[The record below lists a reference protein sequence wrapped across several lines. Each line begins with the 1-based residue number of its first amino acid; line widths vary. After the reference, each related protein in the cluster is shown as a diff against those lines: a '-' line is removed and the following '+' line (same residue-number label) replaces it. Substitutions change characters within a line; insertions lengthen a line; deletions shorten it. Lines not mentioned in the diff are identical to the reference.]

1 MGNYHA
7 LLAKSP
13 AFFAEQ
19 SGQGA
24 GGTPPP
30 QWVLDK
36 IAEEKFTGGFDV
48 TPKNICAGCF
58 TAKSANGTCFC

>member
-19 SGQGA
+19 A
-24 GGTPPP
+24 GHEGHRPPP
-30 QWVLDK
+30 QWVLDR
-36 IAEEKFTGGFDV
+36 IAEESITGKYDV
-48 TPKNICAGCF
+48 SPGNICPDCC
-58 TAKSANGTCFC
+58 TARSAAGTCFC